1 MVLAHSR
8 WKTTVIKECII
19 NITETD
25 MELTSLRNE
34 AMKLHPAGR
43 AQLAKELLNSLEKLS
58 KPEIEQL
65 WVEEAIRRNA
75 EIENG

>member
-1 MVLAHSR
+1 
-8 WKTTVIKECII
+8 
-19 NITETD
+19 

-75 EIENG
+75 EIENGTVELRTADDVIKEARALLK

>member
-1 MVLAHSR
+1 M
-8 WKTTVIKECII
+8 
-19 NITETD
+19 ETD
-25 MELTSLRNE
+25 MELTSLKDE

-58 KPEIEQL
+58 KPEIGQL

-75 EIENG
+75 EIESGTVELRTAEDVMKEARALLK

>member
-1 MVLAHSR
+1 
-8 WKTTVIKECII
+8 
-19 NITETD
+19 
-25 MELTSLRNE
+25 MELTSLKNE

-75 EIENG
+75 EIENRTVELRPADDVMKEARSLLK

>member
-1 MVLAHSR
+1 
-8 WKTTVIKECII
+8 
-19 NITETD
+19 

-75 EIENG
+75 EIENGTVELRTADDVMKEARALLK